1 MDVAERRGLLDRI
14 FGRRPA
20 EDQKTIR
27 LEVISTSGGSMF
39 GEWRGDPYAAEIVR
53 SSIDAIARN
62 AAKLKPR
69 HVRRSE
75 GKILPGGGSLER
87 LLAVRP
93 NPHMS
98 AYDMLYKVVTTLLVE
113 NTAWLFPQ
121 VEGDQVVALWP
132 VSCQRA
138 EFLSDGSGQVYV
150 RFTMRDGQFKTF
162 PYAEVLHLRRH
173 FFRSEL
179 GCEDNSPLGTS
190 LKVIS
195 VTNTGLATAVESSAK
210 LRGLLKFSSIL
221 KPEDLKKQRD
231 EFVRDYLA
239 ASNDGGVAALDNKA
253 EYVPLEADPKLIN
266 APQMQELRNNIYR
279 YFGVNESIVTSKY
292 TEDEWNAFYES
303 VIEPLA
309 VQLSL
314 EFTAK
319 LFTDRERG
327 HGNEIVFEANRLQYA
342 SVKTK
347 LDLREMVDRG
357 ALTPNEW
364 REAFNLGP
372 IPGGDK
378 PLRRLDTGVVHPT
391 GATGGAGS
399 QNDDGGDADGG
410 DSEAGSAP
418 GGTEGS

>member
-1 MDVAERRGLLDRI
+1 MAEKRGLLDRL

-20 EDQKTIR
+20 EDQRAVR
-27 LEVISTSGGSMF
+27 LEFISGSGSAF
-39 GEWRGDPYAAEIVR
+39 GTWTGDPYAAEPVR
-53 SSIDAIARN
+53 AAVDAIARN
-62 AAKLKPR
+62 AARLRPR
-69 HVRRSE
+69 HVRRV
-75 GKILPGGGSLER
+75 GGDITPDPGGLER

-93 NPHMS
+93 NPNMS
-98 AYDMLYKVVTTLLVE
+98 AFDLLYKTVTTLLVE
-113 NTAWLFPQ
+113 NSAWLLPQ
-121 VEGDQVVALWP
+121 WDGGKLIALWP
-132 VSCQRA
+132 VSCSRS
-138 EFLSDGSGQVYV
+138 EFLSDEAGTVYV
-150 RFTMRDGQFKTF
+150 RFWMRDGESRAF

-173 FFRSEL
+173 FYRSDVA
-179 GCEDNSPLGTS
+179 CEDNAPLGTS
-190 LKVIS
+190 LTVID
-195 VTNTGLATAVESSAK
+195 VTNQGLAKAVESSAQ

-221 KPEDLKKQRD
+221 KPEDLRKQRD

-239 ASNDGGVAALDNKA
+239 ASNSGGVAALDNKA
-253 EYVPLEADPKLIN
+253 EYIPLESDPKLVN
-266 APQMQELRNNIYR
+266 APQMQELRNNVYR
-279 YFGVNESIVTSKY
+279 YFGVNEAIVTSKY

-319 LFTDRERG
+319 LFTERERG

-378 PLRRLDTGVVHPT
+378 PLRRLDTDVVQPT
-391 GATGGAGS
+391 GAAGT
-399 QNDDGGDADGG
+399 DEEEGGDAGGG
-410 DSEAGSAP
+410 DDEGDSQAGSAP
-418 GGTEGS
+418 SGTQGS

>member
-1 MDVAERRGLLDRI
+1 MNVAERRGLLDRI

-20 EDQKTIR
+20 DDQTVLR
-27 LEVISTSGGSMF
+27 LEFISSSSSMF

-69 HVRRSE
+69 HIRRTE
-75 GKILPGGGSLER
+75 GEILPGAGQLER

-93 NPHMS
+93 NPNMS
-98 AYDMLYKVVTTLLVE
+98 AYDLLYKTVTTLLVE
-113 NTAWLFPQ
+113 NSAWLYPQ
-121 VEGDQVVALWP
+121 MDGPQIVALWP
-132 VSCQRA
+132 VSCLRA
-138 EFLSDGSGQVYV
+138 EFLGDDNGQVYV
-150 RFTMRDGQFKTF
+150 RFIMRDGQPKTF
-162 PYAEVLHLRRH
+162 LYSEVLHLRRH
-173 FFRSEL
+173 FYRSEL

-195 VTNTGLATAVESSAK
+195 ITNEGLAKAVESSAK
-210 LRGLLKFSSIL
+210 LRGLLKFNAIL

-239 ASNDGGVAALDNKA
+239 ASNNGGVAALDTKA
-253 EYVPLEADPKLIN
+253 EYIPLESDPKLIN
-266 APQMQELRNNIYR
+266 APQMQELRNNVYR
-279 YFGVNESIVTSKY
+279 YFGVNEAIVTSKY

-347 LDLREMVDRG
+347 LNLREMVDRG

-372 IPGGDK
+372 IPGGDR
-378 PLRRLDTGVVHPT
+378 PLRRLDTGVVQPT
-391 GATGGAGS
+391 GATGDPGTE
-399 QNDDGGDADGG
+399 DDEGGDADGG

-418 GGTEGS
+418 GGTAGE